1 MTKLIIQYII
11 CNFKLYIL
19 FYPILANFETFGKYS
34 ILIYSMISSLFLVF
48 SHFFSFFLMLT
59 FTKSYYLCLNLFFFI
74 KRWSQSYRKRGWLIS
89 KWVKPLVDG
98 LFKNLLNIPST
109 RALPICLPTC
119 PFLGIL
125 GLFFWTTF

>member
-19 FYPILANFETFGKYS
+19 FYPILANFERFGKYS

-48 SHFFSFFLMLT
+48 SHFFSLFLMLT
-59 FTKSYYLCLNLFFFI
+59 FAKNCYLCLNLFFLLNGGP
-74 KRWSQSYRKRGWLIS
+74 KVTEKGGRLIS

-109 RALPICLPTC
+109 RASPICLPTC
-119 PFLGIL
+119 PLFLQFLDHLLVIV
-125 GLFFWTTF
+125 